1 MKKIFLLFFLACS
14 TTGLAQNQHKA
25 DSIRGLLDQRN
36 LSDSLKLRF
45 YKDLAIYEGSPDLA
59 LSYAQDFLA
68 LAQEMKLSLKE
79 AEAFEE
85 ISLIQRKLGNLEE
98 ATDAALKAL
107 AIYEDSKEHNRS
119 IAVITQLANSSVAEG
134 QYKEAIKGFLKAYRF
149 YQKEADTLRTAY
161 TLLNL
166 GETYRLD
173 TQYDSAAY
181 YLEEALQLN
190 TSGDQIIRGYGIGNL
205 GLVFHNQ
212 GNHQK
217 AVAPLE
223 ESIEILSKLGDR
235 YSVSVY
241 TFELG
246 KALLE
251 LNQSALGEKKMLKAY
266 QIAKTERL
274 KEQIR
279 DFSEGL
285 AGYYQANRNFRK
297 AFTYQKEYQVYKD
310 SLINIDNVR
319 RMEQL
324 KGQYAVNERESEI
337 SFLSQINEN
346 QQRTLLWLLAGASLL
361 AILLTLLYINNQQ
374 KKRAN
379 RLIAKREQEK
389 ALLLQELNHRTKNNL
404 QMISSLLRL
413 QAASLEG
420 QPGADAMR
428 EGKNRVDSLALMHQ
442 KLYKIGSESI
452 DMKQYLK
459 ELIDSLSESFDPDI
473 VIDLDLDS
481 CRVKVDTAI
490 PLALITNELI
500 TNSLKYGQ
508 SLKEPSRVQLTIKQN
523 DKGYDLSISDNGE
536 GMDIPDLNKLK
547 SFGLKLVYSLANQ
560 IQAQIDYNNT
570 NGSKWNIAF
579 NNG

>member
-1 MKKIFLLFFLACS
+1 MKKFFLLFFCACS
-14 TTGLAQNQHKA
+14 ITGYAQNQHKS
-25 DSIRGLLDQRN
+25 DSIKVLLEQKN
-36 LSDSLKLRF
+36 LSDSLKLNF
-45 YKDLAIYEGSPDLA
+45 YKNLAIYEGSPDLA
-59 LSYAQDFLA
+59 LGYAQDFLK
-68 LAQEMKLSLKE
+68 LAQEMNLPLKE

-85 ISLIQRKLGNLEE
+85 ISLIQRKLGNLEN
-98 ATDAALKAL
+98 ATSAALKAL
-107 AIYEDSKEHNRS
+107 TIYENRKEYKRS
-119 IAVITQLANSSVAEG
+119 IAVVTQLANSSVAEG
-134 QYKEAIKGFLKAYRF
+134 QYKEAIKGFVKAYKF
-149 YQKEADTLRTAY
+149 YKEIPDTLRTAY

-173 TQYDSAAY
+173 GQYDSAAY
-181 YLEEALQLN
+181 YLEEALRLN
-190 TSGDQIIRGYGIGNL
+190 TSGDQIVRGYGIGNL
-205 GLVFHNQ
+205 GLVFHNR
-212 GNHQK
+212 GSHQQ
-217 AVAPLE
+217 AVAPLK

-251 LNQSALGEKKMLKAY
+251 LNQSTLGEKKMLEAY

-285 AGYYQANRNFRK
+285 AAYYQTNSNFRL
-297 AFTYQKEYQVYKD
+297 AFTYQQEYQLYKD

-324 KGQYAVNERESEI
+324 KGQYAVNERETEI
-337 SFLSQINEN
+337 SFLSQINDN
-346 QQRTLLWLLAGASLL
+346 QHRTLLWLIAGASILTVLL
-361 AILLTLLYINNQQ
+361 VLLYINNRQ

-379 RLIAKREQEK
+379 KLIAQREQEK

-428 EGKNRVDSLALMHQ
+428 EGRNRVDSLALIHQ
-442 KLYKIGSESI
+442 KLYKVGSESI
-452 DMKQYLK
+452 DMRQYLR
-459 ELIDSLSESFDPDI
+459 ELVDNLSEGFNPDI

-481 CRVKVDTAI
+481 CEVKVDTAI

-508 SLKEPSRVQLTIKQN
+508 ALKEPSRVQLAIKKN
-523 DKGYDLSISDNGE
+523 NSGYDLSISDNGA
-536 GMDIPDLNKLK
+536 GMEMPDLNKLK

-560 IQAQIDYNNT
+560 IQAQIDYNNA
-570 NGSKWNIAF
+570 NGSKWNIVF